1 MRYHNVLNRNC
12 RIFMNL
18 VCLLASLSAAAS
30 VVLLLTARGLP
41 GLGWG
46 NARFFAMSASTG
58 FVATAIG
65 AGALWSWHGRFML
78 LGLIG
83 CWLGDYLGPHDFVHG
98 LYAFLF
104 GHFAFI
110 AAYALLGID
119 WRRVAAACLPM
130 LVLGCGI
137 ALWLIPRVPR
147 EDLLPVGFYMT
158 GISVMVAVAA
168 GIRPPSSRWI
178 ILAGAAVFYI
188 SDIFVAR
195 WKYVNPDPI
204 NAMFCYPMY
213 YSACLTL
220 ALSLLAY
227 APGKDKDIASAEA
240 TPGRQACL
248 PNDASEKTWAEKR

>member
-1 MRYHNVLNRNC
+1 MRYQNALNKNC
-12 RIFMNL
+12 RVFMGFI
-18 VCLLASLSAAAS
+18 CLLASLATVAF
-30 VVLLLTARGLP
+30 VVMLLTARRLRGW
-41 GLGWG
+41 GWG

-78 LGLIG
+78 LGLVC
-83 CWLGDYLGPHDFVHG
+83 CWLGDYLGPHDFVYG

-104 GHFAFI
+104 GHFAFM
-110 AAYALLGID
+110 AAYALLGIA
-119 WRRVAAACLPM
+119 WRRVASASAVM
-130 LVLGCGI
+130 VVLGVAI
-137 ALWLIPRVPR
+137 ALWLIPHVPR
-147 EDLLPVGFYMT
+147 EDLLPVCVYMT

-195 WKYVNPDPI
+195 WKYVNPSPI
-204 NAMFCYPMY
+204 NAMFCYPLY

-227 APGKDKDIASAEA
+227 APGRYKGNTSAEEA
-240 TPGRQACL
+240 PGR
-248 PNDASEKTWAEKR
+248 